1 MKVHLKALGCRLN
14 EAELEQWSIAFQA
27 DGHTVT
33 NTATDADLMVLNTCA
48 VTNDASRKSRN
59 LINRLHRENST
70 AKLVITGCHAS
81 LNPNEVAD
89 THGVDMVVSN
99 DKKSSLP
106 EIISTQLMP
115 STMPLRATNPDD
127 IALYNR
133 HRQRAFIKV
142 QDGCRYRC
150 AFCIVTHARGNEIS
164 RPVDDIITELNFLHT
179 QGVQEAVLTG
189 VHVGGYGSD
198 IDASLYQLVETILAD
213 TDIPRIRFA
222 SVEPWDLGDQFFELF
237 SNRRLMPHMHLPL
250 QSGSNTVLKRMS
262 RRCKTEDFAQLVND
276 ARDTIPGFNITT
288 DIIAGFPGET
298 EQEWRQTM
306 EFVEQTGFGH
316 IHIFPYSPRS
326 GTKAA
331 SMPDQVE
338 LEIKRAR
345 CKQLAE
351 LAERLKANVLE
362 QALNESAEVLWESPK
377 QSARTGH
384 QHYRGYTNNFLRAQ
398 IDVADDLDLSSKITA
413 VKITSIDQDKLLLN
427 AELHQ

>member
-1 MKVHLKALGCRLN
+1 
-14 EAELEQWSIAFQA
+14 
-27 DGHTVT
+27 
-33 NTATDADLMVLNTCA
+33 
-48 VTNDASRKSRN
+48 
-59 LINRLHRENST
+59 
-70 AKLVITGCHAS
+70 
-81 LNPNEVAD
+81 
-89 THGVDMVVSN
+89 
-99 DKKSSLP
+99 
-106 EIISTQLMP
+106 
-115 STMPLRATNPDD
+115 
-127 IALYNR
+127 
-133 HRQRAFIKV
+133 
-142 QDGCRYRC
+142 
-150 AFCIVTHARGNEIS
+150 
-164 RPVDDIITELNFLHT
+164 
-179 QGVQEAVLTG
+179 
-189 VHVGGYGSD
+189 
-198 IDASLYQLVETILAD
+198 
-213 TDIPRIRFA
+213 
-222 SVEPWDLGDQFFELF
+222 
-237 SNRRLMPHMHLPL
+237 
-250 QSGSNTVLKRMS
+250 
-262 RRCKTEDFAQLVND
+262 
-276 ARDTIPGFNITT
+276 
-288 DIIAGFPGET
+288 
-298 EQEWRQTM
+298 M

>member
-27 DGHTVT
+27 DGHNVID
-33 NTATDADLMVLNTCA
+33 TATDADLMVLNTCA

-81 LNPNEVAD
+81 LNPDEVAD
-89 THGVDMVVSN
+89 THGVDLVVSN

-106 EIISTQLMP
+106 EIISSQLMP
-115 STMPLRATNPDD
+115 ATMPLRATNPDD

-150 AFCIVTHARGNEIS
+150 AFCIVTHARGNEVS
-164 RPVDDIITELNFLHT
+164 RPVDDIIQELNFLHS

-198 IDASLYQLVETILAD
+198 LDSNLYQLVETILAD
-213 TDIPRIRFA
+213 TDMPRIRFA
-222 SVEPWDLGDQFFELF
+222 SVEPWDLGDQFFDLF
-237 SNRRLMPHMHLPL
+237 SNPRLMPHMHLPL
-250 QSGSNTVLKRMS
+250 QSGSDTVLKRMS
-262 RRCKTEDFAQLVND
+262 RRCKTEDFAQLVKD
-276 ARDTIPGFNITT
+276 ARNTISGFNITT

-331 SMPDQVE
+331 NMPDQVE

-345 CKQLAE
+345 CKELAE
-351 LAERLKANVLE
+351 LAERLKANALE
-362 QALNESAEVLWESPK
+362 QALGETTEVLWESPK
-377 QSARTGH
+377 KSTLNGH
-384 QHYRGYTNNFLRAQ
+384 QHFNGYTNNFLRAQ
-398 IDVADDLDLSSKITA
+398 IDVPDDMDLSSNITP
-413 VKITSIDQDKLLLN
+413 VKIISMDQEKLFLN
-427 AELHQ
+427 VELR

>member
-33 NTATDADLMVLNTCA
+33 NTAIDADLMVLNTCA

-81 LNPNEVAD
+81 LNPDQVAD
-89 THGVDMVVSN
+89 THGVDLVVSN

-106 EIISTQLMP
+106 EIINTQLMP
-115 STMPLRATNPDD
+115 DTMPLRATNPDD

-164 RPVDDIITELNFLHT
+164 RTVDDIINELNFLHT

-198 IDASLYQLVETILAD
+198 LDSSLYQLVETILAD
-213 TDIPRIRFA
+213 TEIPRIRFA
-222 SVEPWDLGDQFFELF
+222 SVEPWDLGDQFFDLF
-237 SNRRLMPHMHLPL
+237 SNPRLMPHMHLPL

-262 RRCKTEDFAQLVND
+262 RRCKTEDFAQLVNQ
-276 ARDTIPGFNITT
+276 ARNAISGFNITS

-298 EQEWRQTM
+298 EQEWQQTM

-331 SMPDQVE
+331 NMPEQVE

-351 LAERLKANVLE
+351 LAERLKSNVLE
-362 QALNESAEVLWESPK
+362 QTLGNTTEVLWESPK
-377 QSARTGH
+377 QSPLKDH
-384 QHYRGYTNNFLRAQ
+384 QRYHGYTNNFLRAQ
-398 IDVADDLDLSSKITA
+398 IDVPDNNDLSSSITPVKITA
-413 VKITSIDQDKLLLN
+413 IDRENSFLKV
-427 AELHQ
+427 ELQ

>member
-89 THGVDMVVSN
+89 THGVDLVVSN

>member
-14 EAELEQWSIAFQA
+14 EAELEQWSMAFQA
-27 DGHTVT
+27 DGHSVI
-33 NTATDADLMVLNTCA
+33 NTAEDADLMVLNTCA

-59 LINRLHRENST
+59 LINRLHKENST

-81 LNPNEVAD
+81 LDPEQVAE
-89 THGVDMVVSN
+89 THGVDLVITNDQKSN
-99 DKKSSLP
+99 LP

-115 STMPLRATNPDD
+115 ATMPVRATNPDE

-150 AFCIVTHARGNEIS
+150 AFCIVTHARGNEVS
-164 RPVDDIITELNFLHT
+164 RPVAEIIKELNFLHS

-198 IDASLYQLVETILAD
+198 LDSSLFELVTIILAD

-237 SNRRLMPHMHLPL
+237 SNPRLMPHMHLPL
-250 QSGSNTVLKRMS
+250 QSGSDSVLRRMS
-262 RRCKTEDFAQLVND
+262 RRCKTVDFAQLITD
-276 ARDTIPGFNITT
+276 ARTAVPGFNITT

-298 EQEWRQTM
+298 EQEWQSTM
-306 EFVEQTGFGH
+306 EFVEKTGFGH
-316 IHIFPYSPRS
+316 IHIFPYSVRS

-331 SMPDQVE
+331 SMPDQVD
-338 LEIKRAR
+338 LAVKRER

-351 LAERLKANVLE
+351 LAERLK
-362 QALNESAEVLWESPK
+362 LNEFEKSVGNTTEVLWESAKTSP
-377 QSARTGH
+377 REGH
-384 QHYRGYTNNFLRAQ
+384 NLYHGYTNNFLRAQ
-398 IDVADDLDLSSKITA
+398 IEVPENVELTSNITA
-413 VKITSIDQDKLLLN
+413 VTLTSINTDKLVLIASLN
-427 AELHQ
+427 E